1 MMIWCRKNEHTTYFQ
16 NPDIFQ
22 TSYKALMYHNSEF
35 EVCKPLIDKSK
46 ELLQKTEIYMTWIS
60 IELYNQ
66 FKQTPATTIARKK
79 PWMLYTAC

>member
-1 MMIWCRKNEHTTYFQ
+1 MHTTYFQ

-35 EVCKPLIDKSK
+35 EVCKPLEDKSK

-66 FKQTPATTIARKK
+66 SKQTAATTIARKT
-79 PWMLYTAC
+79 P

>member
-1 MMIWCRKNEHTTYFQ
+1 MIWCRKNEHTTYFQ

-35 EVCKPLIDKSK
+35 EVCKPLVDKSK

>member
-1 MMIWCRKNEHTTYFQ
+1 MISCRKNEHITYFQ

-35 EVCKPLIDKSK
+35 EVCKPLVDKSK

-66 FKQTPATTIARKK
+66 FKQTAATTIARKK